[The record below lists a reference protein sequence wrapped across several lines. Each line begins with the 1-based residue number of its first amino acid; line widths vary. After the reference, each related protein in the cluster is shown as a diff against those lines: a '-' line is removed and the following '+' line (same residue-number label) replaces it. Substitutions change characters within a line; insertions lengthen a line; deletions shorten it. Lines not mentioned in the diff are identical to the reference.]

1 MSPFHD
7 YSGDIDIVCD
17 GRYSPGYGGVFVPSV
32 TGWFLA
38 VAFSEGRREPVV
50 GSGGIH

>member
-7 YSGDIDIVCD
+7 YSGDIAIACD
-17 GRYSPGYGGVFVPSV
+17 VRYSPGHGGVSISST
-32 TGWFLA
+32 TGWFYA